1 MASTTEED
9 TFRKLKKVS
18 YTEMNT
24 MVWDLWNTVT
34 TYHEYT
40 SRLPSLLTENS
51 WTQDEFTEA
60 RTCATNRLKKI
71 HSTN

>member
-1 MASTTEED
+1 MAFTTEED
-9 TFRKLKKVS
+9 TFRKLKKIQ
-18 YTEMNT
+18 YNEMNT

-40 SRLPSLLTENS
+40 SRLPSLLTKNN

-60 RTCATNRLKKI
+60 RTCAHEQMKKTP
-71 HSTN
+71 STN